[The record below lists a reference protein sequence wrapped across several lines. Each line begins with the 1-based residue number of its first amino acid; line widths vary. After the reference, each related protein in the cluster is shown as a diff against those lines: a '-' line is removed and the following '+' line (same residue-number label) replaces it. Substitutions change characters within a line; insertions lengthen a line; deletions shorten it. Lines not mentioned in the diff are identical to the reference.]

1 MNIIQKHSVN
11 NLGYNFVDKEFIP
24 KGKDE
29 YHLRNKQNRN
39 GIVYRKLTAL
49 EIEVLVRN
57 RNTSDD
63 WNNIFVSSSFNAELV
78 KNCKFFG
85 LVRIGKL
92 ESLYLEFH
100 NLRMAVGLYN
110 STIISCDFGDNI
122 CVDNVNYLSHYIIG
136 NEVMIAM

>member
-1 MNIIQKHSVN
+1 MNIIQKHPVN
-11 NLGYNFVDKEFIP
+11 NLGYNFVEKKYIP

-29 YHLRNKQNRN
+29 YYLRNTQNGN
-39 GIVYRKLTAL
+39 GITYRKLIAQ
-49 EIEVLVRN
+49 EIEILVRN

-63 WNNIFVSSSFNAELV
+63 WNNILVSSSFNAELV

-92 ESLYLEFH
+92 EAYYLEFH

-110 STIISCDFGDNI
+110 STIDRKS
-122 CVDNVNYLSHYIIG
+122 VV
-136 NEVMIAM
+136 